1 MELPGV
7 RKTLKEWEALHTPSA
22 GHTERQLQ
30 LAGPHDPKPLLKADT
45 YKTDLRTTQSLPF
58 HLQPQLLQRVGCGWL
73 PAAFPLLSS
82 PWEKMK
88 WNISCVDK
96 DREITHQ
103 LLSHTKKTWFEENYF
118 NRCQL
123 EQSWMITKRKPP
135 SSSIS
140 LLFILKLNFS
150 PSIPTPVPPSHQAV
164 QETWG
169 TQGCSQSITP
179 VHNTSSVLLLA
190 LHFFFPPMWVL
201 PLGCCPSQ
209 AAPAWLLLRLK
220 FLSGKPILESTRL
233 HVLQLPTGNTSTVG
247 FSTGYS
253 VDNCSSTLPLLRMEG
268 IAAPPRASPQAAGTS
283 PLKQLQH
290 LLSPCSLELALSS
303 SPQAPLTAAASRCQ
317 HLEFSRAHWLVF
329 KHTESNYRKQNCL
342 RLPQLFRT
350 EESSDVR
357 QKNKTH
363 PKHPELLKNWH
374 LSQDLS
380 RVSACFLSF
389 SILAT
394 S

>member
-1 MELPGV
+1 M
-7 RKTLKEWEALHTPSA
+7 
-22 GHTERQLQ
+22 
-30 LAGPHDPKPLLKADT
+30 
-45 YKTDLRTTQSLPF
+45 PF
-58 HLQPQLLQRVGCGWL
+58 YLQPQLLQRVGCGWL

-96 DREITHQ
+96 DGEITHQ

-164 QETWG
+164 RETWG

-179 VHNTSSVLLLA
+179 SQCCSSLFTSSFLQCGSFPWAIVL
-190 LHFFFPPMWVL
+190 HKL
-201 PLGCCPSQ
+201 PQHGSSSGWSSCQESL
-209 AAPAWLLLRLK
+209 
-220 FLSGKPILESTRL
+220 FLSRL
-233 HVLQLPTGNTSTVG
+233 ISMFPTGNTSTVG

-253 VDNCSSTLPLLRMEG
+253 VDNCSSMLPLLRMEG
-268 IAAPPRASPQAAGTS
+268 IAAPPRASPQAAGAS

-290 LLSPCSLELALSS
+290 LLSPCSLELALTSC
-303 SPQAPLTAAASRCQ
+303 PQAPLTAAASRCQ

-374 LSQDLS
+374 LSQWLKQ
-380 RVSACFLSF
+380 SF
-389 SILAT
+389 SMLSQFFYSCYQLT
-394 S
+394 DRNR